1 MRYILT
7 FLFLLLIQAGM
18 FAQNISRNEALQIG
32 GKFYTR
38 KASAFSIEKSTTII
52 SKEALIKS
60 PSGNESIYVFN
71 YLSGGFVLVSA
82 DQRAV
87 PVLAY
92 SLDSE
97 FDTQNLAP
105 ATQLWIDK
113 YLEQYD
119 LIVENNVS
127 TNDKLMQMWD
137 EVRTGNLKDIKS
149 VKGVDKLITTRWNQN
164 YPYNYYC
171 PTHSQGPGGR
181 VYAGCVAT
189 TMAQIMKFWN
199 YPEIGR
205 GSARIFWGDYVEVDF
220 ANVEYKWEEMSTSIN
235 SMSRDAIAELI
246 FHCGVSV
253 GMDYGYEGSGA
264 SIENSFFALKQNF
277 RYRAGMSHKNKYM
290 YEDYEWKF
298 LLKEDLDKGHPI
310 LYRGTDD
317 GGNGHAFVCDGYQD
331 TSYFHF
337 NWGWGGS
344 ADGFFY
350 LDNINPQM
358 SFQWGQGALLNIM
371 PIDAGYCNSMVYN
384 QIQWTFD
391 DGSGPNYYFNN
402 QNCDWLISLTDH
414 NVEFVKINF
423 LRFNTLENDILYI
436 YEGNSDAGTLIGE
449 YSANDIPT
457 ELIVYNDEVYFKFIS
472 NSEGQA
478 EGWELMYETSVLGV
492 ENNIMSDISIYPNPA
507 KNQLNIVGLVDN
519 SNITIYDLSGKVM
532 KEISANNRVSCN
544 ISDLS
549 SGIYF
554 VKIQNDQESQVVKFV
569 KE

>member
-1 MRYILT
+1 
-7 FLFLLLIQAGM
+7 
-18 FAQNISRNEALQIG
+18 
-32 GKFYTR
+32 
-38 KASAFSIEKSTTII
+38 
-52 SKEALIKS
+52 
-60 PSGNESIYVFN
+60 
-71 YLSGGFVLVSA
+71 
-82 DQRAV
+82 
-87 PVLAY
+87 
-92 SLDSE
+92 E

-199 YPEIGR
+199 YPQTGR
-205 GSARIFWGDYVEVDF
+205 GTGQLFWGDYINIDF
-220 ANVEYKWEEMSTSIN
+220 SNVEYDWDKMSTSIN
-235 SMSRDAIAELI
+235 ANSRDAIAELI
-246 FHCGVSV
+246 YHCGVSV
-253 GMDYGYEGSGA
+253 GMNYAFDGSGA
-264 SIENSFFALKQNF
+264 SIYDAFFALKQNF
-277 RYRAGMSHKNKYM
+277 RYRAGMSHAEMYM
-290 YEDYEWKF
+290 YEGDEWKS

-317 GGNGHAFVCDGYQD
+317 DGNGHAFVCDGYQD
-331 TSYFHF
+331 ISYFHF
-337 NWGWGGS
+337 NWGWGGA
-344 ADGFFY
+344 ADGFYY
-350 LDNINPQM
+350 LDNVNPQM
-358 SFQWGQGALLNIM
+358 DFHWGQGALINIV
-371 PIDAGYCNSMVYN
+371 PNSAEYCKSMVYN
-384 QIQWTFD
+384 QTQWAFD

-402 QNCDWLISLTDH
+402 QNCDWLISLKDY

-423 LRFNTLENDILYI
+423 VRFNTLENDILYI

-449 YSANDIPT
+449 YSANNIPT
-457 ELIVYNDEVYFKFIS
+457 ELIVYNDEVYFKFITS
-472 NSEGQA
+472 SEGQA
-478 EGWELMYETSVLGV
+478 DGWEVMYETSVLGV

>member
-52 SKEALIKS
+52 CKEALIKS

-71 YLSGGFVLVSA
+71 YSSGGFVLVSA

-205 GSARIFWGDYVEVDF
+205 GSARIFWGGYVEVDF

-371 PIDAGYCNSMVYN
+371 PIDAAYCNSMVYN

>member
-32 GKFYTR
+32 EKFYTR